1 MFLTFTQSWT
11 RSETVQT
18 RVGLLTDDPLEVKV
32 VPVAPPSSRAVTRLP
47 RLLTAVTMTPDRTD
61 D

>member
-1 MFLTFTQSWT
+1 MFLTFIQSWT

-18 RVGLLTDDPLEVKV
+18 RVGTL
-32 VPVAPPSSRAVTRLP
+32 
-47 RLLTAVTMTPDRTD
+47 TMTPDRTD